1 MILRMPNITM
11 NTMNKPKSG
20 TSDASLLVIGKS
32 SRLQE
37 MRNKNLNQT
46 EPAKELH
53 QPQIKPQSNE
63 LSIAQQII
71 DQQLNAILAG
81 LPPGK
86 QRSLF
91 KIRYGMELE
100 QIKQLPIRQIIRL
113 LKIEDPQLTQARG
126 EMKRILELTYNGQ
139 PSQ

>member
-46 EPAKELH
+46 APAKALK
-53 QPQIKPQSNE
+53 QPQIKPQSSE
-63 LSIAQQII
+63 LSSAQQII

-113 LKIEDPQLTQARG
+113 LKIEDPQLAQARG

>member
-11 NTMNKPKSG
+11 NIMIKPKSG
-20 TSDASLLVIGKS
+20 TSDSCLLVMGKS

-37 MRNKNLNQT
+37 MRNKSLNQT
-46 EPAKELH
+46 APAKALK
-53 QPQIKPQSNE
+53 QPQIKPQSSE

-71 DQQLNAILAG
+71 DQHLDAILAG
-81 LPPGK
+81 LPGGK

-91 KIRYGMELE
+91 KIRYGIELE

-113 LKIEDPQLTQARG
+113 LKIEDPQLAQARG
-126 EMKRILELTYNGQ
+126 EMKRVLELTYNGQ
-139 PSQ
+139 PPQ